1 MIARYP
7 IAPLIVVTIAAA
19 LAGCGKKADPRA
31 AAAADPA
38 PAMIGPD
45 NLFVTEARDL
55 VNGPQ
60 ISGTLTA
67 ERSAT
72 IRAEVASTVVQALVE
87 AGQTVSR
94 GQLLGRLNDD
104 AVRDQVLSA
113 KSGLRTATEALAVA
127 QRNADRAEK
136 LSKAGAMA
144 DRDLEQ
150 ARWSVTNAE
159 AGLADATAR
168 LAGVQKQFSYTE
180 LRSPLSGVV
189 SERNVNAGDNVS
201 VGNPLFSVMD
211 PSSLR
216 LEAQVPATAIAS
228 LKVGTAV
235 PFAIDGYPNRAFDG
249 RVTRIN
255 PAVDPATRQVRIM
268 VSVPNQGGRLVA
280 GLFAQGRVATEARN
294 GIVVPG
300 SAIDRRG
307 LRPTVTRIEKGI
319 ARRVEVAL
327 GIEDPTVDRVEIT
340 TGLAIGDTVIIGA
353 ARGVLPGTKVRP
365 TVAAERTA
373 AAPSR

>member
-31 AAAADPA
+31 AAAVDPA
-38 PAMIGPD
+38 PAMIGPE

-144 DRDLEQ
+144 DRELEQ

-201 VGNPLFSVMD
+201 VGNPLFSVID

>member
-38 PAMIGPD
+38 PAMIGPE

-136 LSKAGAMA
+136 LSKAGALA
-144 DRDLEQ
+144 DRELEQ

>member
-38 PAMIGPD
+38 PAMIGPE

-144 DRDLEQ
+144 DRELEQ

-201 VGNPLFSVMD
+201 VGNPLFAVMD

>member
-31 AAAADPA
+31 AVAADPP
-38 PAMIGPD
+38 PAMIGPE

-72 IRAEVASTVVQALVE
+72 IRAEVASSVVQALVE

-144 DRDLEQ
+144 DRELEQ

-294 GIVVPG
+294 GIVVPA

-365 TVAAERTA
+365 TAAAERTA

>member
-1 MIARYP
+1 MIARQKV
-7 IAPLIVVTIAAA
+7 APFLAVAVAAV
-19 LAGCGKKADPRA
+19 LLGCGKTADPQA
-31 AAAADPA
+31 SAGADPT
-38 PAMIGPD
+38 PAMIGPE
-45 NLFVTEARDL
+45 NLFVAESRGL
-55 VNGPQ
+55 INGPQ
-60 ISGTLTA
+60 ISGTLTP
-67 ERSAT
+67 ERAAT

-87 AGQTVSR
+87 AGQSVFR

-104 AVRDQVLSA
+104 GVRDQVLSA

-127 QRNADRAEK
+127 RRNADRAEK
-136 LSKAGAMA
+136 LSRAGAMA

-159 AGLADATAR
+159 AGLADADAR
-168 LAGVQKQFSYTE
+168 LAGAQKQFGYTE
-180 LRSPLSGVV
+180 IRAPLSGIV
-189 SERNVNAGDNVS
+189 SERNVNSGDNVS
-201 VGNPLFSVMD
+201 LGNPLFSVVD

-216 LEAQVPATAIAS
+216 LEAQVPITAIAT

-235 PFAIDGYPNRAFDG
+235 PFAIDGYPNRSFEG

-255 PAVDPATRQVRIM
+255 PALDPATRQVRIM

-280 GLFAQGRVATEARN
+280 GLFAQGRVATEART

-307 LRPTVTRIEKGI
+307 LRPTVTRIEKGF

-365 TVAAERTA
+365 TAAAERTA
-373 AAPSR
+373 AVTSR